1 MKKFARIFSPL
12 FVLLAVVATSC
23 KKEEN
28 KVFYEGGT
36 NPVLTATTNSG
47 GTDIIMGFTT
57 QSEQAVEFKWTNPE
71 YQFTTGVSSQDV
83 SYTLEVDTAGANFT
97 NPNKKTVVLSKLL
110 SLKITQSELN
120 DYMLNQLVLA
130 PSIPHTLEIR
140 VKSSLVNNSA
150 VLISNVIRLTATPYT
165 IPPKVAPPAA
175 ATLYVTGSATPASWM
190 GGGDPEVVSQK
201 FTRVSETLY
210 ELTVNLTGGGSYLL
224 VPRYGNWGAVAPD
237 PEKYGFTGSN
247 NANNVNGDDFK
258 AYGGDILSPAASG
271 TYKIVVDFQRGKFTV
286 TRI

>member
-1 MKKFARIFSPL
+1 MKKFVKIFSLL
-12 FVLLAVVATSC
+12 FLVAAVVTSC

-36 NPVLTATTNSG
+36 NPVLTVITNSG
-47 GTDIIMGFTT
+47 TPNVIMGFAT
-57 QSEQAVEFKWTNPE
+57 QTEEAVKFEWTNPD

-83 SYTLEVDTAGANFT
+83 SYTLEIDTAGANFT

-110 SLKITQSELN
+110 NLKITQSELN
-120 DYMLNQLVLA
+120 DYLLNQLVLA
-130 PSIPHTLEIR
+130 PAIPHTLEIR

-150 VLISNVIRLTATPYT
+150 VLISNVVTLTVTPYT
-165 IPPKVAPPAA
+165 IPPKVAPPVA

-190 GGGDPEVVSQK
+190 GGGDPENVAQK
-201 FTRVSETLY
+201 FTKVSETIY
-210 ELTVNLTGGGSYLL
+210 ELTVNLTGGGSFLL
-224 VPRYGNWGAVAPD
+224 VPRYGNWSAVSPD

-247 NANNVNGDDFK
+247 NGNNVNGDDFK
-258 AYGGDILSPAASG
+258 AFGGDILAPAASG

>member
-1 MKKFARIFSPL
+1 MKNFLKIFSVFLL
-12 FVLLAVVATSC
+12 FAVLAGSC

-36 NPVLTATTNSG
+36 DPVLTALTNT
-47 GTDIIMGFTT
+47 GTSEILMAFAS
-57 QSEQAVEFKWTNPE
+57 QNEQAVKLSWTNPN

-83 SYTLEVDTAGANFT
+83 SYTVEIDTMGANFS

-110 SLKITQSELN
+110 ELKITQSELN

-150 VLISNVIRLTATPYT
+150 VLISNVLRITATPYT
-165 IPPKVAPPAA
+165 IPPKVNPPAA
-175 ATLYVTGSATPASWM
+175 GTLYVTGSATPASWM
-190 GGGDPEVVSQK
+190 GGGDPEVLSQK
-201 FTRVSETLY
+201 FTKVSETLY
-210 ELTVNLTGGGSYLL
+210 ELTVNLNGGGSYLL
-224 VPRYGNWGAVAPD
+224 VPRYGNWSAVSPD
-237 PEKYGFTGSN
+237 PEKYGFVGSN

-258 AYGGDILSPAASG
+258 AYGGDILAPAASG